1 MYVRDNYKGT
11 CKHHRGSKVH
21 IEVQYNYP
29 SQWLAIIE
37 RIGSQIPLDIHYRHD
52 NHFYA
57 YQSGSDRQRKG

>member
-1 MYVRDNYKGT
+1 MDQITHDVR
-11 CKHHRGSKVH
+11 S
-21 IEVQYNYP
+21 
-29 SQWLAIIE
+29 SQWLEIIE